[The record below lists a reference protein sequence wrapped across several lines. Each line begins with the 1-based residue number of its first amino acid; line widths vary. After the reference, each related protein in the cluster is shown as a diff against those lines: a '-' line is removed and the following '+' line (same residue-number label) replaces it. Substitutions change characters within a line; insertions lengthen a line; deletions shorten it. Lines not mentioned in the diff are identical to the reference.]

1 MILFEFIETLK
12 YSTTKKINSPM
23 RIISILCINI
33 QIKVIL
39 LIRRKNKMYS
49 QMDKVVF
56 ESRRELEIIE
66 KVLQDADMK
75 KYNDTEQEVIHEL
88 VDILDVIYM
97 SW

>member
-1 MILFEFIETLK
+1 MIPFEFIETLK
-12 YSTTKKINSPM
+12 YRTTKKINPPM

-39 LIRRKNKMYS
+39 LIRRKTMYS

-75 KYNDTEQEVIHEL
+75 KYNDTEQEVIHEF
-88 VDILDVIYM
+88 VDILDVIHM
-97 SW
+97 NW